1 MSKKTNVLFTKHAQ
15 YSSIS
20 LKSIMKKFELCL
32 AVCTDVIIYNNKLF
46 YLITFF
52 VYAFQFFQRSILL
65 SGYAPDSFKID
76 STPENEMRCSK
87 NG

>member
-1 MSKKTNVLFTKHAQ
+1 MKFTCPGGEIGRRTVFRSQHSQGCAGSSPVLG
-15 YSSIS
+15 
-20 LKSIMKKFELCL
+20 
-32 AVCTDVIIYNNKLF
+32 TDVIIYNNKLF